1 MKPPI
6 HHVIFDCDGTLIDSE
21 VLANRVFAQE
31 LRGLGLNLRE
41 QDLNDH
47 FSGLTDDHAWEQIA
61 QIWGLSKP
69 KDFDKR
75 FQTAL
80 LRLYS
85 DELRPIDGA
94 REMLASLTV
103 PASVASNSGRE
114 RLKHALNVAKL
125 LPYFAGRIYSSD
137 DVARPKPAPDL
148 YILAVD
154 RSGQSADNCLVIE
167 DSPTGVLAARAAGL
181 RVIGCSMARSRVH
194 EHGEGLM
201 RAGAE
206 MVIGRLDQLRI
217 LIPELFAPAHLN
229 SRLSQADELIIS
241 E

>member
-6 HHVIFDCDGTLIDSE
+6 RHVIFDCDGTLIDSE
-21 VLANRVFAQE
+21 VLANRVFARE
-31 LRGLGLNLRE
+31 LRGLGLALRE

-47 FSGLTDDHAWEQIA
+47 FSGLTDDGAWERIG

-69 KDFDKR
+69 NDFDKR

-94 REMLASLTV
+94 REMLASLIV

-114 RLKHALNVAKL
+114 RLEHALEVAQL

-154 RSGQSADNCLVIE
+154 RSGQKADNCLVIE
-167 DSPTGVLAARAAGL
+167 DSPTGVRAARAAGL
-181 RVIGCSMARSRVH
+181 RVIGCSLARQSVR
-194 EHGEGLM
+194 EHGKGLL

-206 MVIGRLDQLRI
+206 MVIERLDQLPI
-217 LIPELFAPAHLN
+217 HAPELFAAAQLN
-229 SRLSQADELIIS
+229 SRLTPADGSVIS